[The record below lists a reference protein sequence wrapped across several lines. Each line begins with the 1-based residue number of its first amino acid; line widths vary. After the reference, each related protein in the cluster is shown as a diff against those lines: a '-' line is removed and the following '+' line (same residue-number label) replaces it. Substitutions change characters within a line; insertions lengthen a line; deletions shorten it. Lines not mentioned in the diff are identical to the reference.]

1 MKKILLTIIT
11 FTTILLSQETTTSFF
26 TLYEQNR
33 QEQIPNYISL
43 DFILTANYL
52 FKQQSIKPI
61 EKELYTKFKILAN
74 GLRENILKS
83 YTPKDKEALAYV
95 VVLNR
100 LLDSNSSEAIP
111 KEVQTLAKQEL
122 ALIDA
127 HKSITASPINKVAI
141 DYSQFVVRGKYKQSA
156 ELKSYFRALKY
167 MSYMPFMVNPHS
179 ATGITPQ
186 IAKEQIENATIIA
199 NALKPMLEL
208 YKEIEESIYL
218 LGGKGD
224 DLSLVRVLDKRTYAL
239 VIQLS
244 EAEEHQIYLNS
255 LKEYPKISE
264 RIIDT
269 RLIKVEDIP
278 RASLALKLLPSRFSP
293 DSYIFSSLTY
303 PNVGEIKSTKDKLST
318 YIDGKWVRGYPTIND
333 ISAVLV
339 SKYPKEQ
346 HYKGYDEVVKKL
358 QKEITYPKDH
368 FYGYDF
374 AIYKTLLEQNRTNSF
389 KGYYTQS
396 RYILNLYQKQS
407 YTGGLKS
414 LFFDERTHA
423 VMESNMSEVLD
434 LLIAEEKLLPNSK
447 DFIEILEKI
456 KELDKKQNKFTKKD
470 IKFLNNLDY
479 RFKSILDEKDSPIS
493 VDIHTNPS
501 DGKILYETLDNPI
514 VKMMGEARGAFY
526 NHREEI
532 LGERE

>member
-11 FTTILLSQETTTSFF
+11 FTTILLSQQTTPSFF

-95 VVLNR
+95 VVLNK
-100 LLDSNSSEAIP
+100 LLDNNASEAIP

-122 ALIDA
+122 ALIDK
-127 HKSITASPINKVAI
+127 HQSITASPINRVAI

-179 ATGITPQ
+179 ATAVTPK

-199 NALKPMLEL
+199 NALKPMLGL

-224 DLSLVRVLDKRTYAL
+224 DLSLVRVIDQK
-239 VIQLS
+239 S
-244 EAEEHQIYLNS
+244 SQISKYLNG

-278 RASLALKLLPSRFSP
+278 RASLALKLLPSRFST

-368 FYGYDF
+368 LYGYDF

-447 DFIEILEKI
+447 DFIEILKKI
-456 KELDKKQNKFTKKD
+456 KVLDKKQNRFTKKD
-470 IKFLNNLDY
+470 IKFLNNLDN